1 MGNSMCTKMMTANPG
16 LYDPA
21 KEWSVLDKAFNWF
34 GPFVYVHI
42 IVLDHCY
49 GI

>member
-21 KEWSVLDKAFNWF
+21 KECLHVLVWEMYAIKERILQWQ
-34 GPFVYVHI
+34 
-42 IVLDHCY
+42 
-49 GI
+49 